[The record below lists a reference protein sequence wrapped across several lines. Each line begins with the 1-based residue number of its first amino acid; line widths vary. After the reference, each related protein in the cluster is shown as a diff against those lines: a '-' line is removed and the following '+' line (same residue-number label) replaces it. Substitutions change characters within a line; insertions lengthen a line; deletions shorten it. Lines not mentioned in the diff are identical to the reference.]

1 MNEVLFLALG
11 IPILLVGGTIFEYC
25 RRFQKEQRQLRLL
38 RDRFGAWGGDGSM
51 LARAEE
57 YWRSGESAA
66 RPGRFLLDDITWDD
80 LELDAVYRALDH
92 CQSVMGKVVLYET
105 LRTLHTDG
113 SAGEERAALR
123 QALDEESALQLQ
135 ARLSRLGDRPG
146 SGNFQDMQL
155 LCRGGEIFATP
166 YRVPILLFAPLPLIF
181 LILTP
186 LAPAEGVLLFLIAII
201 FNMIGSMILK
211 GKIPTFRAGRSLGV
225 FVNTAEKLLPA
236 VRGLDPAMGERLDAA
251 LQGMRPFRLPLN
263 LLAIDATT
271 DEMGFNIGNFIGL
284 GLLAYLRLEHL
295 IHKKQADIQ
304 QLVET
309 LGQIDLAC
317 AEVSF
322 RQGLPFLCEPEYSQ
336 VPGVETVSLYHPMLD
351 NPVPNDAE
359 LARNVLI
366 TGSNASGKS
375 TFMRAVGLNCVL
387 AQTFGFCTAR
397 QFRMR
402 LGGVASSMN
411 NADDL
416 HSGNSYFVN
425 EAQALR
431 RLIRLAEQEY
441 CHLFID
447 EIFRGTNTLER
458 VAASAAMLRLLYEQ
472 TDSMC
477 ITATHDMELTD
488 ILRREYQM
496 LHFSEESRE
505 GKIYFDYKLRTG
517 PSRTKNALL
526 LLRDFGFP
534 AEMVDQ
540 AEELTDA
547 FSRTNRWPQFDPAG
561 TPGEDSCNAAGLLLQ

>member
-11 IPILLVGGTIFEYC
+11 LPILLLAGTIYELC
-25 RRFQKEQRQLRLL
+25 RRFRREQRQLAAL
-38 RDRFGAWGGDGSM
+38 RQKFGCWGGDGSM

-57 YWRSGESAA
+57 YWHSAEHPA
-66 RPGRFLLDDITWDD
+66 EPGRFLLDDITWDD
-80 LELDAVYRALDH
+80 MELDEVYRALDH
-92 CQSVMGKVVLYET
+92 CQSVMGKAALYDT

-113 SAGEERAALR
+113 TAGEERRTLR
-123 QALDEESALQLQ
+123 QALDEETVLHLQ
-135 ARLSRLGDRPG
+135 ALFGQLGDRPG
-146 SGNFQDMQL
+146 SSNFQDMQL

-166 YRVPILLFAPLPLIF
+166 YRVPILIFAPLPLLCLLAI
-181 LILTP
+181 P
-186 LAPAEGVLLFLIAII
+186 LAPEEGVLLFLCTII
-201 FNMIGSMILK
+201 LNMIGSMILK

-225 FVNTAEKLLPA
+225 FVNVAEKLLPA
-236 VRGLDPAMGERLDAA
+236 VRSLDPGMGKRLDGA

-263 LLAIDATT
+263 LLASDAAT
-271 DEMGFNIGNFIGL
+271 DEMGFNLGNFIGL
-284 GLLAYLRLEHL
+284 GLLAYLRLESL
-295 IHKKQADIQ
+295 IRKKQPDIQ
-304 QLVET
+304 KLVDA
-309 LGQIDLAC
+309 LGQVDLAC

-322 RQGLPFLCEPEYSQ
+322 RQGLPFLCDPTYSEEP
-336 VPGVETVSLYHPMLD
+336 GIETTSLYHPMID
-351 NPVPNDAE
+351 NPVPNDAA
-359 LARNVLI
+359 LDRCVLI

-416 HSGNSYFVN
+416 RSGNSYFVN

-431 RLIRLAEQEY
+431 RLARLAEQGY

-458 VAASAAMLRLLYEQ
+458 VAASAAMLQMLWEK

-477 ITATHDMELTD
+477 VTATHDMELTD
-488 ILRREYQM
+488 ILDREYQM

-505 GKIYFDYKLRTG
+505 GKIHFDYKLRSG
-517 PSRTKNALL
+517 PSRTKNALA

-534 AEMVDQ
+534 TVMVDQ
-540 AEELTDA
+540 AEGLADA
-547 FSRTNRWPQFDPAG
+547 FSRTNRWPPYKEHR
-561 TPGEDSCNAAGLLLQ
+561 TSP